1 MAYGLPTFSDKPF
14 VFNVN
19 VSSASFVG
27 AQDIKEYN
35 GGYSGQHPL
44 KTEYQ
49 ERLKNALKQSLS
61 D

>member
-1 MAYGLPTFSDKPF
+1 MYGLTTFADIPPTLTG
-14 VFNVN
+14 N
-19 VSSASFVG
+19 VSSTTLVG
-27 AQDIKEYN
+27 ASDIKEYN